1 MKAYILEYNGIV
13 HNELWGG
20 QKVHKWTLSIKH
32 TNISFDYFQ
41 GLGHEKPAGICEI
54 LGAIAQDWR
63 ALVDCPTLDAFALEF
78 GYDDMTQARKVYNA
92 IKSNAKK
99 AAKLWTLAELE
110 KFIEE

>member
-1 MKAYILEYNGIV
+1 MKAFVLEYNGIV

-63 ALVDCPTLDAFALEF
+63 ALVDYPTLDAFALEF
-78 GYDDMTQARKVYNA
+78 GYNDMTQARKVYNA